1 MGALA
6 LPLMIGAGAGL
17 GGAAALGAFRKSKA
31 VEAPVV
37 RKEPEAMPD
46 VGPEVGDIAR
56 RKRPRGRM
64 ETFLTGDLEPMYL
77 GKKRLLG

>member
-1 MGALA
+1 MGSL
-6 LPLMIGAGAGL
+6 
-17 GGAAALGAFRKSKA
+17 FRAPSVVKA
-31 VEAPVV
+31 PAVPPPVAV
-37 RKEPEAMPD
+37 PD